1 MYKRQEVAF
10 LLAFIGFPHADDAA
24 RPAAWCPDHDDQPA
38 IQFADCDVTWLC
50 VFPVSYTHLD
60 VYKRQVYIFGSR
72 SRGDYRWNSDFDFW
86 VDADVAREKILEIE
100 EQLEESIVPFGVDL
114 VCTSQL
120 QGEFGK
126 RVIQE
131 AKRWM

>member
-1 MYKRQEVAF
+1 MTRAE
-10 LLAFIGFPHADDAA
+10 LLNTSEEIIRNVLRGA
-24 RPAAWCPDHDDQPA
+24 RPAGAP
-38 IQFADCDVTWLC
+38 
-50 VFPVSYTHLD
+50 
-60 VYKRQVYIFGSR
+60 VYIFGSR

>member
-1 MYKRQEVAF
+1 MTRDELLTASEVIIRNVLRGA
-10 LLAFIGFPHADDAA
+10 LPADA
-24 RPAAWCPDHDDQPA
+24 P
-38 IQFADCDVTWLC
+38 
-50 VFPVSYTHLD
+50 
-60 VYKRQVYIFGSR
+60 VYIYGSR
-72 SRGDYRWNSDFDFW
+72 ARGDNRWNSDFDFW
-86 VDADVAREKILEIE
+86 VDAEVAREKILWIE

-126 RVIQE
+126 RVKQE